1 MLSRVAM
8 PPTSTTLD
16 RPQRWDSSFDPEMS
30 DAVVDR
36 LLATAPF
43 KDMLPEAFPK
53 RMALRDILKNDT
65 RLRRFRDREIVVRDG
80 DHGTSAF
87 MILSGAVGVVIS
99 PDLPASMLGRRE
111 TRKRSLFRVLGQLWS
126 GSREPE
132 SFKKSQLSLDGGLN
146 SKRADGNSVKVY
158 LQDIPRILNEHKTAT
173 LQQGEF
179 FGEIAA
185 LSRMPR
191 TATVFASGDAE
202 LLEIRWQGLRDLM
215 RYDDRLRK
223 HIDKVYRERALET
236 YLREQPFLRHLSEAD
251 LQKVMAQTEFGT
263 YGDYDWSGEYKR
275 LAQSGAGGPPVQE
288 PVIASEGDYPN
299 GIVLMRA
306 GFGRVS
312 QKFGHGHRTLNYL
325 GSGQIYGFREVAHN
339 WQHPS
344 ATVPLQH
351 TLRVIGYTHVLVIP
365 TKVMEE
371 VVLPKLPKHMLPPP
385 VVPRKGVDAVDAQE
399 DVGAKIGA
407 DVLEFLT
414 ESRFFNGTAT
424 MLIDLDRCTRCD
436 DCVRACATAHDNNPR
451 FLRHGPTNGR
461 IMVANACMH
470 CTDPVCMIG
479 CPTGAIHRNDV
490 GGEVVINPTTCIG
503 CRVCYNNCPYEAIRM
518 VEIRNEAGV
527 IMVDNEMKSI
537 SKATKCDLCNEQLG
551 GPACARACPHDAL
564 VRMDMTDLD
573 RFANWLKR

>member
-1 MLSRVAM
+1 M
-8 PPTSTTLD
+8 PPASATLD

-65 RLRRFRDREIVVRDG
+65 RLRSFRDKEIVVRDG

-111 TRKRSLFRVLGQLWS
+111 SRKRSLFQVLGQLWS
-126 GSREPE
+126 GNREPE

-146 SKRADGNSVKVY
+146 SSRADGNNVKVY
-158 LQDIPRILNEHKTAT
+158 LQDIPRILSEHKTAT
-173 LQQGEF
+173 LEQGEF

-191 TATVFASGDAE
+191 TATVFASGDAD

-215 RYDDRLRK
+215 RYDDKLRK

-236 YLREQPFLRHLSEAD
+236 YLHEQPFLRHLSEAD

-275 LAQSGAGGPPVQE
+275 LAQSGAGGPPIQE

-339 WQHPS
+339 WQNPS

-371 VVLPKLPKHMLPPP
+371 IVLPKLPKSMLPPP

-414 ESRFFNGTAT
+414 ENRFFNGTAT

-479 CPTGAIHRNDV
+479 CPTGAIHRDDV
-490 GGEVVINPTTCIG
+490 GGEVMINPSTCIG

-518 VEIRNEAGV
+518 VEIRDEAGV
-527 IMVDNEMKSI
+527 IMVDNEMRSI

-573 RFANWLKR
+573 RFAKWLKR